1 MKRWPLAIL
10 LAPVLGGCMA
20 GSASPPPVPHARPP
34 LPGPRARCA
43 AAWNGRANA
52 SVRAAATPPRGPYR
66 WYAHRPVRPQGGFRA
81 FIGFILTFGGPVGTH
96 PAPCAVYFWF
106 PHGYRGRP
114 ALLSFS
120 EVDLRRGVY
129 GRPGI
134 NARKTMRFRPQGR
147 AYVEGRDGR
156 LHCA

>member
-1 MKRWPLAIL
+1 MGGGA
-10 LAPVLGGCMA
+10 AP
-20 GSASPPPVPHARPP
+20 GSPAPRAQH
-34 LPGPRARCA
+34 GPRARCV
-43 AAWNGRANA
+43 AAWNGPANA
-52 SVRAAATPPRGPYR
+52 AARAAAAPPRGPYP
-66 WYAHRPVRPQGGFRA
+66 WFAHRPIRPQGSFRA
-81 FIGFILTFGGPVGTH
+81 FVGFIVTIGGPVGTH

-134 NARKTMRFRPQGR
+134 NARRTMRFHPGGR
-147 AYVEGRDGR
+147 AYAEGRDGR
-156 LHCA
+156 LHPA